1 MRLGD
6 SGEGVASG
14 RVMVSGWLLGLL
26 GGANTANRAI
36 GGRIR

>member
-6 SGEGVASG
+6 NGEGVASG
-14 RVMVSGWLLGLL
+14 RVMVSGWRLGRL
-26 GGANTANRAI
+26 GGANTTNRAI

>member
-14 RVMVSGWLLGLL
+14 RVMVSGWRL
-26 GGANTANRAI
+26 GGANTTNRAI